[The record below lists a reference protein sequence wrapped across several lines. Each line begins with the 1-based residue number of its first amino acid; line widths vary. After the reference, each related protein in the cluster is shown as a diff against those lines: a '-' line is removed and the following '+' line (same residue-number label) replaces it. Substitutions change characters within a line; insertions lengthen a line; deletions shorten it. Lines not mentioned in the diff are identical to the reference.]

1 MKKITKGKRCRVRFH
16 LAKGEHY
23 RHWQVKDIYGHTHYF
38 DPHHVCLV
46 MWNAKLVN
54 DRRTALRIMEGEAKA
69 VCAAIDCDSIDI
81 VGWHDKDARTK
92 AWGQHMMRSTK
103 ASAYCELSYNPR
115 ECVTWRYAEP
125 DSEHEHL
132 RTDLDDT
139 EYNTIVSASSA
150 VFAVRND

>member
-54 DRRTALRIMEGEAKA
+54 DRRTALRIMEGEAKQ
-69 VCAAIDCDSIDI
+69 VCAAIDCDSLDV
-81 VGWHDKDARTK
+81 VGWHDQDARRQ
-92 AWGQHMMRSTK
+92 AWGKHMMKATK

-115 ECVTWRYAEP
+115 ECVHWRYAEP
-125 DSEHEHL
+125 DSEHEHM
-132 RTDLDDT
+132 RADLDDT
-139 EYNTIVSASSA
+139 EYNTVVTQSTG